1 MAFPRTVTATEV
13 LAERAAMRAVDPGH
27 NGSGFYGFMP
37 ACHCAGCRD
46 HFDPTGEHVAAY
58 LNCQPSYFDKN
69 AYLPEFGESKLRTYS
84 FYNARKPGIYVQGPS
99 YGSPMIFSCPV
110 KAVRNALLSTP
121 PAPHVLHILSPDVE
135 DHFYLNPTGN
145 YARFTYVKGEL
156 FIYKDGKH
164 KEVSPE
170 KVLSKMTVLNP
181 EEEFEWEE
189 QDFIPLDSGPTRC
202 DGCEQGH
209 LNQLGHMGPGGCLE
223 ERYEAF
229 CHICNDL
236 IEGVTDTEFTVDE
249 SIHFCAK
256 CVAAKCVAAK

>member
-13 LAERAAMRAVDPGH
+13 LTERGAMRAVDPGH

-37 ACHCAGCRD
+37 ACHCPGCRD

-69 AYLPEFGESKLRTYS
+69 AYLPEFGVSKLRTYS

-99 YGSPMIFSCPV
+99 YGSPMIFPCPV
-110 KAVRNALLSTP
+110 KAVRNAVLSTS
-121 PAPHVLHILSPDVE
+121 PAPHVLNVLSDHVE

-145 YARFTYVKGEL
+145 YSRFTYVKGAL
-156 FIYKDGKH
+156 FIYKDGDN
-164 KEVSPE
+164 EVSPE
-170 KVLSKMTVLNP
+170 KVLSKMTVLNL
-181 EEEFEWEE
+181 EKEE
-189 QDFIPLDSGPTRC
+189 QDFIPLDSGPKRC

-223 ERYEAF
+223 ERYEAY
-229 CHICNDL
+229 CHLCNDL
-236 IEGVTDTEFTVDE
+236 IDGVSDSEFTVDE
-249 SIHFCAK
+249 SIHLCGK
-256 CVAAKCVAAK
+256 CVAAK

>member
-13 LAERAAMRAVDPGH
+13 LTERAAMRAVDPGH

-37 ACHCAGCRD
+37 ACHCPGCRD

-69 AYLPEFGESKLRTYS
+69 AYLPEFGVSKLRTYS

-99 YGSPMIFSCPV
+99 YESPMIFPCPV
-110 KAVRNALLSTP
+110 KAVRNAVLSTS
-121 PAPHVLHILSPDVE
+121 PAPHVLNVLSHHVE

-145 YARFTYVKGEL
+145 YSRFTYVKGAL
-156 FIYKDGKH
+156 FIYKDASD

-170 KVLSKMTVLNP
+170 GVLSKMTVLNP
-181 EEEFEWEE
+181 EKEE
-189 QDFIPLDSGPTRC
+189 QDFIPLDSEPKRC

-223 ERYEAF
+223 ERYEAY
-229 CHICNDL
+229 CYLCNDL
-236 IEGVTDTEFTVDE
+236 VDGVTDSEFTVDE
-249 SIHFCAK
+249 SIHLCAK
-256 CVAAKCVAAK
+256 CVAAK

>member
-1 MAFPRTVTATEV
+1 MAFPRTVTAAEA
-13 LAERAAMRAVDPGH
+13 LAERKAMRAVDPGH
-27 NGSGFYGFMP
+27 DGTGFYGFMP
-37 ACHCAGCRD
+37 ACHCAGCRE

-256 CVAAKCVAAK
+256 CVAAK

>member
-1 MAFPRTVTATEV
+1 M
-13 LAERAAMRAVDPGH
+13 AERAERRAVDPGH
-27 NGSGFYGFMP
+27 DGTGFYGFMP
-37 ACHCAGCRD
+37 ACSCAGCRD

-69 AYLPEFGESKLRTYS
+69 AYLPEFGDSKLRIHS
-84 FYNARKPGIYVQGPS
+84 FYAARSPGIYVQGS
-99 YGSPMIFSCPV
+99 TSAPMIFSCPV

-121 PAPHVLHILSPDVE
+121 STPHVLNVLSPEVE
-135 DHFYLNPTGN
+135 DHYYLNSTGN
-145 YARFTYVKGEL
+145 YTRFTYVKGEL

-189 QDFIPLDSGPTRC
+189 QDFMPLDSGGGSRRC
-202 DGCEQGH
+202 EGCEQGH

-256 CVAAKCVAAK
+256 CVAAK

>member
-37 ACHCAGCRD
+37 ACHCPGCRD

-58 LNCQPSYFDKN
+58 LNCQPSYFDRN

-84 FYNARKPGIYVQGPS
+84 FYNARSPGIYVQGPS

-256 CVAAKCVAAK
+256 CVAAK

>member
-13 LAERAAMRAVDPGH
+13 LTERAAMRAVDPGH

-37 ACHCAGCRD
+37 ACHCPGCRD

-69 AYLPEFGESKLRTYS
+69 AYLPEFGVSKLRTYS

-99 YGSPMIFSCPV
+99 YGSPMIFPCPV
-110 KAVRNALLSTP
+110 KAVRNAVLSTS
-121 PAPHVLHILSPDVE
+121 PAPHVLNVLSDHVE

-145 YARFTYVKGEL
+145 YSRFTYVKGAL
-156 FIYKDGKH
+156 FIYKDASD

-170 KVLSKMTVLNP
+170 GVLSKMTVLNP
-181 EEEFEWEE
+181 EKEE
-189 QDFIPLDSGPTRC
+189 QDFIPLDSGPKRC

-223 ERYEAF
+223 ERYEAY
-229 CHICNDL
+229 CHLCNDL
-236 IEGVTDTEFTVDE
+236 VDGVTDSEFTVDE
-249 SIHFCAK
+249 SIHLCGK
-256 CVAAKCVAAK
+256 CVVTK

>member
-13 LAERAAMRAVDPGH
+13 LTERAAMRTVDPGH

-37 ACHCAGCRD
+37 ACHCPGCRD

-69 AYLPEFGESKLRTYS
+69 AYLPEFGVSKLRTYS

-99 YGSPMIFSCPV
+99 YGSPMIFPCPV
-110 KAVRNALLSTP
+110 KAVRNAVLSTS
-121 PAPHVLHILSPDVE
+121 PAPHVLNVLSDHVE

-145 YARFTYVKGEL
+145 YSRFTYVKGAL
-156 FIYKDGKH
+156 FIYKDASD

-181 EEEFEWEE
+181 EKEE
-189 QDFIPLDSGPTRC
+189 QDFIPLDSGPKRC

-223 ERYEAF
+223 ERYEAY
-229 CHICNDL
+229 CHLCNDL
-236 IEGVTDTEFTVDE
+236 VDGVTDSEFTVDE
-249 SIHFCAK
+249 SIHLCAK
-256 CVAAKCVAAK
+256 CVAAK

>member
-13 LAERAAMRAVDPGH
+13 LTERAAMRAVDPGH

-37 ACHCAGCRD
+37 ACHCPGCRD

-69 AYLPEFGESKLRTYS
+69 AYLPEFGVSKLRTYS

-99 YGSPMIFSCPV
+99 YGSPMIFPCPV
-110 KAVRNALLSTP
+110 KAVRNAVLSTSP
-121 PAPHVLHILSPDVE
+121 PSHVLNVLSDHVE

-145 YARFTYVKGEL
+145 YSRFTYVKGAL
-156 FIYKDGKH
+156 FIYKDASD

-170 KVLSKMTVLNP
+170 GVLSKMTVLNP
-181 EEEFEWEE
+181 EKEE
-189 QDFIPLDSGPTRC
+189 QDFIPLDSGPKRC

-223 ERYEAF
+223 ERYEAY
-229 CHICNDL
+229 CHLCNDL
-236 IEGVTDTEFTVDE
+236 VDGVTDSEFTVDE
-249 SIHFCAK
+249 SIHLCGK
-256 CVAAKCVAAK
+256 CVVTK

>member
-1 MAFPRTVTATEV
+1 MAFPRSVTATEV
-13 LAERAAMRAVDPGH
+13 LTERAAMRTVDPGH

-37 ACHCAGCRD
+37 ACHCPGCRD

-69 AYLPEFGESKLRTYS
+69 AYLPEFGVSKLRTYS

-99 YGSPMIFSCPV
+99 YGSPMIFPCPV
-110 KAVRNALLSTP
+110 KAVRNAVLSTSP
-121 PAPHVLHILSPDVE
+121 TPHVLNVLSDHVE

-145 YARFTYVKGEL
+145 YSRFTYVKGAL
-156 FIYKDGKH
+156 FIYKDASD

-181 EEEFEWEE
+181 EKEE
-189 QDFIPLDSGPTRC
+189 QDFIPLDSGPKRC

-223 ERYEAF
+223 ERYEAY
-229 CHICNDL
+229 CHLCNDL
-236 IEGVTDTEFTVDE
+236 VDGVTDSEFTVDE
-249 SIHFCAK
+249 SIHLCAK
-256 CVAAKCVAAK
+256 CVAAK

>member
-13 LAERAAMRAVDPGH
+13 LTERAAMRAVDPGH
-27 NGSGFYGFMP
+27 NGTGFYGFMP
-37 ACHCAGCRD
+37 ACHCPGCRD

-110 KAVRNALLSTP
+110 KAARNVVLSTS
-121 PAPHVLHILSPDVE
+121 PAPHVLNVLSDHAE

-145 YARFTYVKGEL
+145 YSRFTYVKGAL
-156 FIYKDGKH
+156 FIYKDASD

-181 EEEFEWEE
+181 EKEG
-189 QDFIPLDSGPTRC
+189 QDFIPLDSGPKRC

-223 ERYEAF
+223 ERYEAY
-229 CHICNDL
+229 CHLCNDL
-236 IEGVTDTEFTVDE
+236 VDGVTDSEFTVDE
-249 SIHFCAK
+249 SIHLCGK
-256 CVAAKCVAAK
+256 CVAAK

>member
-13 LAERAAMRAVDPGH
+13 LTERAAMRAVDPGH

-37 ACHCAGCRD
+37 ACHCPGCRD

-69 AYLPEFGESKLRTYS
+69 AYLPEFGVSKLRTYS

-99 YGSPMIFSCPV
+99 YGSPMIFPCPV
-110 KAVRNALLSTP
+110 KAVRNAVLSTSP
-121 PAPHVLHILSPDVE
+121 PPHVLNVLSDHVE

-145 YARFTYVKGEL
+145 YSRFTYVKGAL
-156 FIYKDGKH
+156 FIYKDASD

-181 EEEFEWEE
+181 EKEE
-189 QDFIPLDSGPTRC
+189 QDFIPLDSGPKRC

-223 ERYEAF
+223 ERYEAY
-229 CHICNDL
+229 CHLCNELVD
-236 IEGVTDTEFTVDE
+236 GVTDSEFTVDE
-249 SIHFCAK
+249 SIHLCGK
-256 CVAAKCVAAK
+256 CVAAK

>member
-13 LAERAAMRAVDPGH
+13 LTERAAMRAVDPGH

-37 ACHCAGCRD
+37 ACHCPGCRD

-69 AYLPEFGESKLRTYS
+69 AYLPEFGVSKLRTYS

-99 YGSPMIFSCPV
+99 YGSPMIFPCPV
-110 KAVRNALLSTP
+110 KAVRNAVLSTS
-121 PAPHVLHILSPDVE
+121 PAPHVLNVLSDHVE

-145 YARFTYVKGEL
+145 YSRFTYVKGAL
-156 FIYKDGKH
+156 FIYKDASD

-181 EEEFEWEE
+181 EKEE
-189 QDFIPLDSGPTRC
+189 QDFIPLDSEPKRC

-223 ERYEAF
+223 ERYEAY
-229 CHICNDL
+229 CHLCNDL
-236 IEGVTDTEFTVDE
+236 VDGVTDSEFTVDE
-249 SIHFCAK
+249 SIHLCAK
-256 CVAAKCVAAK
+256 CVAAK

>member
-13 LAERAAMRAVDPGH
+13 LTERAAMRAVDPGH

-37 ACHCAGCRD
+37 ACHCPGCRD

-69 AYLPEFGESKLRTYS
+69 AYLPEFGVSKLRTYS

-99 YGSPMIFSCPV
+99 YGSPMIFPCPV
-110 KAVRNALLSTP
+110 KAVRNAVLSTS
-121 PAPHVLHILSPDVE
+121 PAPHVLNVLSDHVE

-145 YARFTYVKGEL
+145 YSRFTYVKGAL
-156 FIYKDGKH
+156 FIYKDASD

-170 KVLSKMTVLNP
+170 GVLSKMTVLNP
-181 EEEFEWEE
+181 EKEE
-189 QDFIPLDSGPTRC
+189 QDFIPLDSGPKRC

-209 LNQLGHMGPGGCLE
+209 LNQLGHMGHGGCLE
-223 ERYEAF
+223 ERYEAY
-229 CHICNDL
+229 CHLCNDL
-236 IEGVTDTEFTVDE
+236 VDGVTDSEFTVDE
-249 SIHFCAK
+249 SIHLCGK
-256 CVAAKCVAAK
+256 CVVTK